1 MTIYYEDET
10 ATIYQGN
17 MEEIIRTL
25 EFDYIITDPPYNK
38 GYKYP
43 DYKDRLKENDYI
55 NLLKNM
61 NGYKTALIHYPESIC
76 NVVNKALGD
85 VNKMISWCYNS
96 NMSYRA
102 HRTIAFYNCMPDFN
116 KVKQPY
122 KKPKD
127 KAVLKL
133 IANGSTG
140 AKSYDWFES
149 QIVKNTSKEKNS
161 NFTNQIPIVV
171 LERIIKLISKEGD
184 TILDPFFGSGSLY
197 FACKKLNRKC
207 IGIEQS
213 EKHLDIF
220 KERLNQFNIGD

>member
-1 MTIYYEDET
+1 
-10 ATIYQGN
+10 
-17 MEEIIRTL
+17 
-25 EFDYIITDPPYNK
+25 
-38 GYKYP
+38 
-43 DYKDRLKENDYI
+43 
-55 NLLKNM
+55 
-61 NGYKTALIHYPESIC
+61 
-76 NVVNKALGD
+76 
-85 VNKMISWCYNS
+85 
-96 NMSYRA
+96 MSYRA